1 LENGRGDRYTYD
13 AEGQLTAAS
22 YEALTPAG
30 TPTGAQRTESF
41 FYDALGNRKGANV
54 VAGRGTVTFSRRDN
68 GLNQYSNW
76 TPSIIYYDDNSP
88 WAPWTS
94 PPGNGVMM
102 AEGNL
107 VASYNAL
114 NQPVAMIPTGWSNAI
129 YFGYDPLGRC
139 VKRWVGSSGLAG
151 SNPATYFYY
160 DGWNLVEEDA
170 GGAAAAR
177 LYVHGNRVDEIVAD
191 FNYAAPQWRFHHYD
205 ARGHCVLLT
214 DASGAL
220 IEQYDYDAFGKPYFY
235 NASGVLLGNGSA
247 LGNRFL
253 FTGREWLSDLK
264 LYDYRNRMYQ
274 PELGRFMQP
283 DPKHFAAGDYNLYRY
298 CHNDPVNKSD
308 PTGLI
313 PDGPIT
319 PEESK
324 GMLIGTAAAATV
336 VAVPVAIEEGG
347 AALFSLAARVPF
359 VAQLIGLGT
368 AAEKVA
374 ENSSGKLGPNPNI
387 YKELEK
393 QLVKDGPGS
402 ITKALGSAKES
413 LATHQEKLAQIVK
426 DGGHPSSVQKTI
438 NNVTRQVETLKQ
450 FIKDKKLGD

>member
-41 FYDALGNRKGANV
+41 VYDALGNRKGANV

-139 VKRWVGSSGLAG
+139 VKRWVGSSGFAG

-160 DGWNLVEEDA
+160 DGWNLVQEDT

-177 LYVHGNRVDEIVAD
+177 IYVHGNRVDEIVAD

-205 ARGHCVLLT
+205 ARGHCILLT

-235 NASGVLLGNGSA
+235 NASGASLPNGSA

-253 FTGREWLSDLK
+253 YTGREWLSDLK

-283 DPKHFAAGDYNLYRY
+283 DPKEFGAGDYNLYRY
-298 CHNDPVNKSD
+298 CHNDPVNHTD
-308 PTGLI
+308 PTGLF
-313 PDGPIT
+313 
-319 PEESK
+319 PERDF
-324 GMLIGTAAAATV
+324 IA
-336 VAVPVAIEEGG
+336 
-347 AALFSLAARVPF
+347 
-359 VAQLIGLGT
+359 GLGDALT
-368 AAEKVA
+368 FGQAEKVA
-374 ENSSGKLGPNPNI
+374 EYFYPGYIASIDKDSAAYRLAGPVGLAVGMADGAGEIGAAKKFGGPLLSAAQ
-387 YKELEK
+387 KEAQVAAK
-393 QLVKDGPGS
+393 IARDANRAAVTQ
-402 ITKALGSAKES
+402 TKES
-413 LATHQEKLAQIVK
+413 LARVI
-426 DGGHPSSVQKTI
+426 
-438 NNVTRQVETLKQ
+438 KQ
-450 FIKDKKLGD
+450 FGNTSPAAQKLKNALKELLKRPSTKGAHKGKGNDPGGN